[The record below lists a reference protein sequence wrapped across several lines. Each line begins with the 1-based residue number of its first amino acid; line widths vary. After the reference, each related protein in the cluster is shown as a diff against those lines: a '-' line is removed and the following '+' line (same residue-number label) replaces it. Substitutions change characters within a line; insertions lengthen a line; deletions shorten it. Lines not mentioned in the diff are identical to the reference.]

1 MIAITSIASN
11 LLLDQRAKL
20 AVEAVMSEA
29 VEVTRGRV
37 ARASRKPEK
46 SRFKDCVDCGSD
58 LRSEA
63 ARKNAG

>member
-1 MIAITSIASN
+1 MIASISVASN
-11 LLLDQRAKL
+11 LFLDQRAKQ

-29 VEVTRGRV
+29 VEVTKGRV
-37 ARASRKPEK
+37 ARASQKREK

-63 ARKNAG
+63 ARNKAV